1 MESLEVM
8 IKFIRVMIGTAA
20 ALALTGQAAAQTASC
35 LAPAEVR
42 ALTTFAMPSV
52 LDGLIANCGPQV
64 GPGSFLMTRGSG
76 LVSAYATRKQAAWPT
91 ARKAF
96 FRLAES
102 GKPSDKDTAEAVA
115 KLPDAALQPFVEGM
129 IGTMI
134 GSKLKPGQC
143 VIADKLLRL
152 LAPLPPENTTE
163 LIGTIIELA
172 EADKKPAPGGF
183 RVCK

>member
-1 MESLEVM
+1 MA
-8 IKFIRVMIGTAA
+8 KFLRRLTVAVA
-20 ALALTGQAAAQTASC
+20 SFALTGQAVAQTAAPSC
-35 LAPAEVR
+35 LSPGDVR

-52 LDGLIANCGPQV
+52 LNGLIANCGPQV
-64 GPGSFLMTRGSG
+64 GPRSFLMTQGNG
-76 LVSAYATRKQAAWPT
+76 LVAAYSARKQAAWPA

-102 GKPSDKDTAEAVA
+102 GKPSDKDTADAVA
-115 KLPDAALQPFVEGM
+115 KLPDTALQPFVEGM

-163 LIGTIIELA
+163 LISTIFELA
-172 EADKKPAPGGF
+172 DADKKAGPGGLKL
-183 RVCK
+183 CK

>member
-1 MESLEVM
+1 MTN
-8 IKFIRVMIGTAA
+8 FFRVLTVAA
-20 ALALTGQAAAQTASC
+20 ASFALAGQAVAQTAAPQC
-35 LAPAEVR
+35 LSPGDVR

-52 LDGLIANCGPQV
+52 LNGLIANCGPQV
-64 GPGSFLMTRGSG
+64 GPRSFLMTQGSSI
-76 LVSAYATRKQAAWPT
+76 VAAYSARKQAAWPA

-96 FRLAES
+96 FRLADN
-102 GKPSDKDTAEAVA
+102 GKPGDKDMAETVA
-115 KLPDAALQPFVEGM
+115 KLPDSALQPFVEGM

-163 LIGTIIELA
+163 LIATIFELA
-172 EADKKPAPGGF
+172 DADKKPGPGGLK
-183 RVCK
+183 VCK

>member
-1 MESLEVM
+1 VAGAS
-8 IKFIRVMIGTAA
+8 F
-20 ALALTGQAAAQTASC
+20 ALTGHAVAHATAPSC
-35 LAPAEVR
+35 LSSVDVR

-52 LDGLIANCGPQV
+52 LNGLIANCGPQV
-64 GPGSFLMTRGSG
+64 GARSFLTTQGNS
-76 LVSAYATRKQAAWPT
+76 LVASYSARKQAAWPA

-96 FRLAES
+96 FRLADG
-102 GKPSDKDTAEAVA
+102 GKPTDKGMADTVA

-163 LIGTIIELA
+163 LISTIFELA
-172 EADKKPAPGGF
+172 DADKKAGPGGLKI
-183 RVCK
+183 CK